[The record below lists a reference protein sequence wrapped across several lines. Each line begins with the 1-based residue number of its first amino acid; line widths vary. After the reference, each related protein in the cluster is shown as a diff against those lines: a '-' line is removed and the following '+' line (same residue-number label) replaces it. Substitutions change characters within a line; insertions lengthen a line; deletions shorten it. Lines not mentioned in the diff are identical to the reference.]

1 MAGLET
7 VYAVHNFEA
16 ENHDEIA
23 FKVGEPIIVLEKD
36 EEYKD
41 GWWQVCT
48 TMQPSS
54 SFFSEDDIA
63 PYHPIL
69 YCRVRT

>member
-54 SFFSEDDIA
+54 IFF
-63 PYHPIL
+63 
-69 YCRVRT
+69 